1 VIGEPRAAGPAAT
14 VEHHP
19 QEHVDAAAELAEAL
33 AESEALKA
41 EEAKKAAAAA
51 AKAEEAEAAAKA
63 ELDEEA
69 RVAQRIADMK
79 LKQEEE
85 RKKREEEESTLKWQ
99 RLRLADQGF
108 MGLKKLL
115 VERGVPKEQVF
126 GAANKYALIAVAKNW
141 AETIKIEW
149 EDAEPAPEPT
159 PAPEAPP
166 DISDTAEP
174 AQAAAP
180 EKAPSPEYKPMSLKE
195 RMAAF
200 QKG

>member
-1 VIGEPRAAGPAAT
+1 
-14 VEHHP
+14 
-19 QEHVDAAAELAEAL
+19 
-33 AESEALKA
+33 
-41 EEAKKAAAAA
+41 
-51 AKAEEAEAAAKA
+51 
-63 ELDEEA
+63 
-69 RVAQRIADMK
+69 
-79 LKQEEE
+79 
-85 RKKREEEESTLKWQ
+85 
-99 RLRLADQGF
+99 